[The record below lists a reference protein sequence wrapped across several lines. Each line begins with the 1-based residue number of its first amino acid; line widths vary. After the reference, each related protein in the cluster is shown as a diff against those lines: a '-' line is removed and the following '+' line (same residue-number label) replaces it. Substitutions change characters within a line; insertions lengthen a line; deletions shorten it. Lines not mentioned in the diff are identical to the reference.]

1 MKIYKKE
8 ITVYDFEGI
17 FDGFCVEA
25 QTELVG
31 EEEAIC
37 FYLYHKAYGIKSLM
51 FGLLKKD
58 IESENYIRDIIAAN
72 IEADI
77 ELYREDF
84 MDQ

>member
-17 FDGFCVEA
+17 FDCFCVEA

-51 FGLLKKD
+51 FVLLKKD
-58 IESENYIRDIIAAN
+58 IESENHIRDIIAAN